1 MKKLVLSIV
10 FLTVTLVTS
19 ACTNPSMEDGL
30 SRLDVA
36 LAELAAAIEAINI
49 PQMQEDL
56 TAMNVMADQI
66 LADAQ
71 AAQLN
76 FEQILS
82 ELDQAEAIL
91 EGIVQDSSSWATSE
105 DIAIIQAQVDEF
117 EIGVDTLVAIAD
129 YDHDGVINALD
140 KCPDTPLGAT
150 VNAVGC

>member
-1 MKKLVLSIV
+1 MKKLALSIV

-30 SRLDVA
+30 SRLDAA
-36 LAELAAAIEAINI
+36 LAELATAIEAINI
-49 PQMQEDL
+49 PQMEEDL
-56 TAMNVMADQI
+56 TAMNVMANQI

-91 EGIVQDSSSWATSE
+91 AGIVEDSSSWATSE
-105 DIAIIQAQVDEF
+105 DIATLQAQVDEF
-117 EIGVDTLVAIAD
+117 ENGVDTLVAIAD